1 MAERQTGPLRL
12 RKFPPIFLYGFVL
25 WLGAASLGVVSLQA
39 QQQRQGQQ
47 QGIVAEPNLQLF
59 TVLAA
64 VNAAGFD
71 VGAGRPELAPMRYAV
86 RKELA
91 AKDIPSLPALRVFY
105 GDHQLFDPS
114 RDLGQYVSLALLLS
128 GPPSFELQVSP
139 ANLPPDVVDLQDL
152 VPLIAAFYQEAGIQS
167 MWEKYLPAM
176 EQESERYQKALAR
189 TIVETNSYL
198 RVNTPGYWNRRFA
211 IYINP
216 LGAPNQ
222 THARSYGDDYF
233 IVASPSA
240 EIPEQEIQHGW
251 LHYHFDPYLLKYG
264 REVAAK
270 QELLKITEQAPALDV
285 AFQRSFSLLL
295 TESLIQAVQARRSP
309 ADSKAKLRAVE
320 DAVEEGFFL
329 TTYFFEAMEV
339 FEQQPVGMRRYYP
352 EMIEAISVEEEQER
366 IAQVQFRAQPAEPR
380 SELLWFSYEQMA
392 RRGEDS
398 IGQGDYEGALRIF
411 EGLAK
416 QYDSRPRT
424 LYGLAIVATR
434 QNKPVMAKQYFT
446 QVAASNADPHLKAW
460 SHIYLGR
467 MLDMEGNREAAQAE
481 YAAAL
486 AAGDS
491 SAETRAAA
499 EKGMQEEFAPAGRES
514 PPQEIPRE
522 ERKPRHGV
530 PLG

>member
-1 MAERQTGPLRL
+1 MRL
-12 RKFPPIFLYGFVL
+12 RKFPPIFLYGCVL
-25 WLGAASLGVVSLQA
+25 WLGAASLGVVSLQG
-39 QQQRQGQQ
+39 QQRGQQQGQQ

-64 VNAAGFD
+64 VNAAGYD
-71 VGAGRPELAPMRYAV
+71 VGAGRPELAPMRDAV

-105 GDHQLFDPS
+105 GDHRLFDPS

-128 GPPSFELQVSP
+128 GPPSFELQLSP
-139 ANLPPDVVDLQDL
+139 ANLPPDVVDLQDM

-167 MWEKYLPAM
+167 LWEKYLPAM
-176 EQESERYQKALAR
+176 EQESGRYQKALAQ
-189 TIVETNSYL
+189 IIQETNGYL

-211 IYINP
+211 VYINP

-233 IVASPSA
+233 IVVSPSA
-240 EIPEQEIQHGW
+240 EIPAQEIQHGW
-251 LHYHFDPYLLKYG
+251 LHYHFYPYLLKHV
-264 REVAAK
+264 REVVSK
-270 QELLKITEQAPALDV
+270 QALLKISEQAPALDV
-285 AFQRSFSLLL
+285 SFQRSFSLLL
-295 TESLIQAVQARRSP
+295 NESLIQAVQARLSA
-309 ADSKAKLRAVE
+309 ADSEARLRAVQ
-320 DAVEEGFFL
+320 DAVEEGFLL
-329 TTYFFEAMEV
+329 TPYFFEAMET
-339 FEQQPVGMRRYYP
+339 FEQQPVGMLLYYP

-366 IAQVQFRAQPAEPR
+366 LAQVQFRAQPSEPR
-380 SELLWFSYEQMA
+380 SEILWFSYEQMA

-411 EGLAK
+411 EGLVK
-416 QYDSRPRT
+416 QYGPRPRT
-424 LYGLAIVATR
+424 LYGLAIVATH
-434 QNKPVMAKQYFT
+434 QNQPVTAKQYFT
-446 QVAASNADPHLKAW
+446 QVAAANAAPHLKAW

-467 MLDMEGNREAAQAE
+467 MLDMEGNREEAQAE

-491 SAETRAAA
+491 SSETRAAA
-499 EKGMQEEFAPAGRES
+499 EKGMQEGFAPAGREN